1 MTPRTGTLSR
11 SSMSA
16 TSRRLVSKYSSVS
29 ATPTPSMRPKTI
41 EATLLRRKLGRL
53 GRRAGSAVFRI
64 SIVRFGTWKSISR
77 WRRVSRSVV

>member
-1 MTPRTGTLSR
+1 
-11 SSMSA
+11 MSA

-29 ATPTPSMRPKTI
+29 ATPTGEHQPEDSER
-41 EATLLRRKLGRL
+41 TLFSRKLGLL

-77 WRRVSRSVV
+77 WRSVSRSVV